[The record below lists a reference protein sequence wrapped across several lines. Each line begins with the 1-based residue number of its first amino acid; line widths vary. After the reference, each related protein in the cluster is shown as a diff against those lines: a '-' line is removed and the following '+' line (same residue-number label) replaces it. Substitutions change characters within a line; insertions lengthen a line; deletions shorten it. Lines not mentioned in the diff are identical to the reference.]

1 MAMQLTVGSKVP
13 RYFLDTG
20 MSDGLVESET
30 GGGPEPEKAL
40 KRENTG
46 HDERAQG

>member
-20 MSDGLVESET
+20 MSDGLVESVT
-30 GGGPEPEKAL
+30 GGGPEKAL
-40 KRENTG
+40 KRGTTG